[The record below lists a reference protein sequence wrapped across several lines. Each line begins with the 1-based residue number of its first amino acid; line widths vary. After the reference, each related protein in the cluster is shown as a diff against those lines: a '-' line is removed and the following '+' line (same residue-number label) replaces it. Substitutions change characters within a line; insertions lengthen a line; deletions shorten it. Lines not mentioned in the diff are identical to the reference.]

1 MNFRIPDTSSAQR
14 AASRVNQQRA
24 RLGVLQEQ
32 LATGKRINRPSD
44 DPNGAEAVIRL
55 RTTQREIEHYQRTA
69 LAASQKLTAAD
80 DSLSGY
86 ENLLARTRT
95 LISQGLSDTSSQ
107 TAKNALAEELV
118 SLRAR
123 ILNSANSK
131 YGDEY
136 VFGGTLQTLPP
147 FDPVTAAPNGATATP
162 QYIQVEPGANAIAV
176 GVTANTIFSDAT
188 SNIFTDIDSA
198 VLALRGTGNQTTD
211 RATLESMY
219 ARVSVYN
226 DLVNAA
232 HAKVGANMNATDGAK
247 DNLTSNFLSID
258 ARASEIEGADFAET
272 ALAYA
277 QATNALDATLKIAS
291 QDRKSLFDYL

>member
-1 MNFRIPDTSSAQR
+1 MNFRIPDTSNAQR

-24 RLGVLQEQ
+24 RLNVLQEQ

-55 RTTQREIEHYQRTA
+55 RTSQREIEHYQRTA

-86 ENLLARTRT
+86 ENLLQRSRT
-95 LISQGLSDTSSQ
+95 LISEGLSDTSTQ
-107 TAKNALAEELV
+107 TAKNALAEELE
-118 SLRAR
+118 SLRGR
-123 ILNSANSK
+123 ILNAANSK

-136 VFGGTLQTLPP
+136 VFGGTLQNLPP

-162 QYIQVEPGANAIAV
+162 QFIQVEPGANAIAV
-176 GVTANTIFSDAT
+176 GVTANAIFSDAT
-188 SNIFTDIDSA
+188 SDIFTDIDSA
-198 VLALRGTGNQTTD
+198 ILALRGTGNQTAD

-219 ARVSVYN
+219 SRMTVYN
-226 DLVNAA
+226 ELVNAA
-232 HAKVGANMNATDGAK
+232 HSKIGANMNATDGALE
-247 DNLTSNFLSID
+247 NLTNNFLSIEE
-258 ARASEIEGADFAET
+258 RATEIEGADFAET
-272 ALAYA
+272 AMEYA
-277 QATNALDATLKIAS
+277 QTNNVLDATLKIAS